1 MYFSIRFLI
10 KPVFLLKLSS
20 TLKLNSFSVRD
31 ALSVINGGCALS
43 LASTVIL
50 SIATLN
56 TAFAQDGSTQ
66 QAVNP
71 NIEQT
76 SAKHL
81 GVASCASSTCHGS
94 TVPFV
99 ESNVLQNEFRTW
111 NELDPHARAY
121 QTLLSPESKKIATNL
136 GLASAETADVCLSC
150 HADNVATVSH
160 GDDFDISEGVGCETC
175 HGGAENYI
183 ESHTKASHQENL
195 DAGLSKTEDPSIR
208 AELCVSCHIGNH
220 TDRKITH
227 TIMGAGHPRLS
238 FELNTFSSIQ
248 PAHYQVDDDYIA
260 RKGDHNE
267 LQIWAIGQLVAS
279 EQLLTNIKAFPRSGL
294 FPELV
299 HMDCLGCHQ
308 PMSKIDWAPNPLTN
322 LSAGSLRYNDS
333 HLLMSYQLAKTVS
346 PTLANQVLSNT
357 QAFLNSGVSSNN
369 SDKLASKLLNNIER
383 IRNSVE
389 ASPLSQE
396 QGKAILNA
404 LINNGLSA
412 SHQGYASAEQSAMAI
427 NSALRVVNATHED
440 GSNKE
445 ALLAGVETM
454 FKGGNDPE
462 RYRPEVF
469 VAGLRKIQA
478 SIR

>member
-1 MYFSIRFLI
+1 MYSSLRFLI
-10 KPVFLLKLSS
+10 KLNFLLKLNSMLKITS
-20 TLKLNSFSVRD
+20 LLKLKKVR
-31 ALSVINGGCALS
+31 ALSVASAILFS
-43 LASTVIL
+43 LAG
-50 SIATLN
+50 LN
-56 TAFAQDGSTQ
+56 NAFAQDDSSQ

-71 NIEQT
+71 NPEQA

-81 GVASCASSTCHGS
+81 GVASCAASTCHGS

-121 QTLLSPESKKIATNL
+121 QTLLTPESKKIARNL
-136 GLASAETADVCLSC
+136 GLASAETAGVCLSC
-150 HADNVATVSH
+150 HADNVAVASH

-195 DAGLSKTEDPSIR
+195 NAGLSKTENPTVR

-248 PAHYQVDDDYIA
+248 PAHYQVDEDYIA

-308 PMSKIDWAPNPLTN
+308 PMSKVDWAPNPLTD
-322 LSAGSLRYNDS
+322 LAAGSLRYNDA

-346 PTLANQVLSNT
+346 PSLANEVLSNT
-357 QAFLNSGVSSNN
+357 QAFLNSGVSSSS
-369 SDKLASKLLNNIER
+369 SDKSASKLLNNIEK
-383 IRNSVE
+383 IRTSLQD
-389 ASPLSQE
+389 SPLSPE
-396 QGKAILNA
+396 QGNAILNA

-427 NSALRVVNATHED
+427 NSVLRVVIASQGD

-445 ALLAGVETM
+445 ALLDGVETM
-454 FKGGNDPE
+454 FKGVNNPE

-469 VAGLRKIQA
+469 VSGLRKIQA

>member
-1 MYFSIRFLI
+1 MYFSTRFLI
-10 KPVFLLKLSS
+10 KLLFLLKLKSMLV
-20 TLKLNSFSVRD
+20 LKKIRVLPIASAFMCV
-31 ALSVINGGCALS
+31 
-43 LASTVIL
+43 LATITN
-50 SIATLN
+50 A
-56 TAFAQDGSTQ
+56 AAQSEV
-66 QAVNP
+66 VNP
-71 NIEQT
+71 DLGQT
-76 SAKHL
+76 AKHL
-81 GVASCASSTCHGS
+81 GAASCATSTCHGS

-121 QTLLSPESKKIATNL
+121 QTLLTPESKRIARNL
-136 GLASAETADVCLSC
+136 GLVSAETADVCLSC
-150 HADNVATVSH
+150 HADNVATSRQ
-160 GDDFDISEGVGCETC
+160 GAEFDISDGVSCETC

-183 ESHTKASHQENL
+183 QSHTSASHQENL
-195 DAGLSKTEDPSIR
+195 NAGLQQTENPTVR

-220 TDRKITH
+220 TNRKITH

-248 PAHYQVDDDYIA
+248 PAHYQVDADYTE
-260 RKGDHNE
+260 RKGPHNE

-279 EQLLTNIKAFPRSGL
+279 EQLLTNIKEFPRSGL

-308 PMSKIDWAPNPLTN
+308 PMSKIDWAPNPLTK
-322 LSAGSLRYNDS
+322 LAPGSLRYNDA

-346 PTLANQVLSNT
+346 PSLANEVLSNS
-357 QAFLNSGVSSNN
+357 QAFLNNGVSSNS
-369 SDKLASKLLNNIER
+369 SDKLASKLLDNIKR
-383 IRNSVE
+383 IRTSLE
-389 ASPLSQE
+389 SSPLSQE
-396 QGKAILNA
+396 QGKTILDA

-427 NSALRVVNATHED
+427 NSVLRVVIATQNND
-440 GSNKE
+440 SNKE

-454 FKGGNDPE
+454 FNGVDKPE
-462 RYRPEVF
+462 DYRPAVF

-478 SIR
+478 SVK

>member
-1 MYFSIRFLI
+1 MIKLNFS
-10 KPVFLLKLSS
+10 
-20 TLKLNSFSVRD
+20 LKLNSLSVRD
-31 ALSVINGGCALS
+31 ALSVINRGRALS
-43 LASTVIL
+43 VVSTIVFSLAALT
-50 SIATLN
+50 N
-56 TAFAQDGSTQ
+56 AFAEDE
-66 QAVNP
+66 AVNP
-71 NIEQT
+71 NLEQT

-81 GVASCASSTCHGS
+81 GVASCAASTCHGS
-94 TVPFV
+94 TLPFV

-121 QTLLSPESKKIATNL
+121 QTLLSPESKKIARNL
-136 GLASAETADVCLSC
+136 GLASAETSDVCLSC
-150 HADNVATVSH
+150 HADNVAPTRH
-160 GDDFDISEGVGCETC
+160 GDDFDITEGVGCETC

-195 DAGLSKTEDPSIR
+195 EAGLSKTENPTVR

-248 PAHYQVDDDYIA
+248 PAHYQVDSDYTE
-260 RKGDHNE
+260 RKGPHNE

-279 EQLLTNIKAFPRSGL
+279 EQLLTNIREFPRSGL

-322 LSAGSLRYNDS
+322 LAAGSLRYNDA

-346 PTLANQVLSNT
+346 PSLANEVLGNT
-357 QAFLNSGVSSNN
+357 QAFLNGGASSNN
-369 SDKLASKLLNNIER
+369 SDKLASKLLNNIEK
-383 IRNSVE
+383 IRTSLE
-389 ASPLSQE
+389 GSPLSQE
-396 QGKAILNA
+396 QANAILNA

-427 NSALRVVNATHED
+427 NSVLRVIITSQDDA
-440 GSNKE
+440 SNKA
-445 ALLAGVETM
+445 ALLGGVETM
-454 FKGGNDPE
+454 FKGVNNPE
-462 RYRPEVF
+462 RYRPEIF
-469 VAGLRKIQA
+469 VAGLRKIQT
-478 SIR
+478 SIK